1 MFNILRGGVVAIMMT
16 MIIAARRMA
25 TLVSL
30 ESEDEVLEVWD
41 AKVSWRLSAS
51 EVRKVLS
58 LRDEF
63 TRERINALGL

>member
-1 MFNILRGGVVAIMMT
+1 
-16 MIIAARRMA
+16 MA

-30 ESEDEVLEVWD
+30 ESEDEVPEVWD

>member
-1 MFNILRGGVVAIMMT
+1 MSRLSPQ
-16 MIIAARRMA
+16 MA

-41 AKVSWRLSAS
+41 AKVSWRLSVS

>member
-1 MFNILRGGVVAIMMT
+1 MFNILRGGVVAIMM
-16 MIIAARRMA
+16 MMIAARRMA